1 MPPFDNLMKAGVLPK
16 NQFFTYLSSA
26 PGDHE
31 SVLIFGGYDAKY
43 VQGDF
48 TQVKFDA
55 LQPILGYWAVTLQS
69 VSKDGKV
76 VAGCANCIGV
86 VDTGTSVIAG
96 PPKDFQPIID
106 SLNITADCSNIHTLP
121 PISFKMA
128 DKEFE
133 LTAEDYVVHL
143 PNGSGGEE
151 CVLAMEAFDAG
162 EGLFDIWILGASPA
176 AAPACT
182 KLACRLPT
190 HHAVFSQVTP
200 SSASMAQSSTVTAT
214 RCPLPWLRSFELT
227 AGTCGTANK
236 RSLNAFLYAVCC
248 LTQAYLLSSTSC
260 RLQSSPSSHIRPAA
274 GAHPSAR
281 QQARHPRRAL
291 LPQTLLLKQG
301 LQ

>member
-31 SVLIFGGYDAKY
+31 SVLIFGGYDPKY
-43 VQGDF
+43 VQGEF

-76 VAGCANCIGV
+76 VAGCDKCIGV
-86 VDTGTSVIAG
+86 IDTGTSVIAG

-121 PISFKMA
+121 PVSFKMA

-133 LTAEDYVVHL
+133 LTAEDYVVRL
-143 PNGSGGEE
+143 SDGAGGEQ

-162 EGLFDIWILGASPA
+162 EGLFDIWILGKCAVDA
-176 AAPACT
+176 ACAAVSLCT
-182 KLACRLPT
+182 AWPRVQ
-190 HHAVFSQVTP
+190 ATP
-200 SSASMAQSSTVTAT
+200 SCASTEQSSTATAILYHLHWLPSCELDEGRT
-214 RCPLPWLRSFELT
+214 PLSVSLEYTSAHAMKPRCPPPVAPPPMNASGCNCPYGPGR
-227 AGTCGTANK
+227 AK
-236 RSLNAFLYAVCC
+236 R
-248 LTQAYLLSSTSC
+248 
-260 RLQSSPSSHIRPAA
+260 H
-274 GAHPSAR
+274 
-281 QQARHPRRAL
+281 
-291 LPQTLLLKQG
+291 
-301 LQ
+301 

>member
-31 SVLIFGGYDAKY
+31 SVLIFGGYDPKY
-43 VQGDF
+43 VQGEF

-76 VAGCANCIGV
+76 VAGCDNCIGV

-106 SLNITADCSNIHTLP
+106 SLNITADCSNLHTLP
-121 PISFKMA
+121 PVSFKMA

-133 LTAEDYVVHL
+133 LTAEDYVVRL
-143 PNGSGGEE
+143 PDGAGGEE

-162 EGLFDIWILGASPA
+162 EGLFDIWILGEWSRCCA
-176 AAPACT
+176 AHVTARYAF
-182 KLACRLPT
+182 L
-190 HHAVFSQVTP
+190 QVTRFC
-200 SSASMAQSSTVTAT
+200 ASMAPSLIGTAT
-214 RCPLPWLRSFELT
+214 LSHSHWQPSCKRPSPHGAAAAAASSNTRSVLGMT
-227 AGTCGTANK
+227 
-236 RSLNAFLYAVCC
+236 NALQT
-248 LTQAYLLSSTSC
+248 TQNEE
-260 RLQSSPSSHIRPAA
+260 AA
-274 GAHPSAR
+274 H
-281 QQARHPRRAL
+281 L
-291 LPQTLLLKQG
+291 
-301 LQ
+301 